1 MSNECVLR
9 VDLTLDENNLEE
21 GALKLLS
28 LVRPEW
34 NQEEIKFKVF
44 TAGISNKL
52 IGGYLPKDKSD
63 MVLVRIYGKKTELLI
78 DREAEIRTFV
88 LLHQAGCGSKLYA
101 RCNNGLCYEYLPGV
115 VLDPKTVREERIYK
129 LIIKE
134 MIKMHSIKPQDGAV
148 TSPCLFRLMDKYLSI
163 VPDKFEDEE
172 KQQRYIKT
180 VPSHDQ
186 LRKEVGDLKSALTC
200 LEMPIVFCHNDNLL
214 ANIIFNEQKGKISFI
229 DYEYAAF
236 NYQAY
241 DIGNHFCE
249 FAGVEEVDYNLYP
262 NKEFQMKWL
271 QEFLT
276 AQNEANS
283 VEKKVTERD
292 VESLYVIVNKFAL
305 ASHMFWG
312 IWALVQS
319 HHSTIDFDFLEYSKL
334 RLDEYLRRKD
344 AFLAL
349 TLPQ

>member
-1 MSNECVLR
+1 MARRRSSSSTGRLRSGRLYFFTKQVADLSCMLDATTVCAMSICRESFWIQR
-9 VDLTLDENNLEE
+9 R
-21 GALKLLS
+21 S
-28 LVRPEW
+28 
-34 NQEEIKFKVF
+34 
-44 TAGISNKL
+44 
-52 IGGYLPKDKSD
+52 
-63 MVLVRIYGKKTELLI
+63 GK
-78 DREAEIRTFV
+78 RESTSMCPA
-88 LLHQAGCGSKLYA
+88 
-101 RCNNGLCYEYLPGV
+101 
-115 VLDPKTVREERIYK
+115 K